1 MTLFQFGVVIVKTLL
16 IFAFVM
22 AVMVPLLIWLERR
35 LQGRMQHRL
44 GPNRVGPLGLFQ
56 PIADAIKL
64 VLKEDI
70 TPAGVS
76 KALYYVA
83 PVLSMVPAFLVFA
96 VIPFG
101 SEVSVA
107 GHVVTGSL
115 ADINVALLFLLAM
128 SSLGVYGIVL
138 AGWSSNNKWSLLG
151 AVRSVAQL
159 VSYELPMGFA
169 LLGPVLIVG
178 SLSLT
183 DMVDFQAGGHW
194 LVLYQPLAFL
204 VFICAGTAEV
214 NRTPFDL
221 PEAES
226 ELVAGFHT
234 EYSSFKFA
242 MFFMAE
248 YANVVGISCVGVTVF
263 LGGWQGPWT
272 EASPLMPV
280 VWFLAKVGVCIF
292 VFLWVRATLP
302 RFRYDRLM
310 HFGWL
315 RLLPMAMIAL
325 AVTAIVI
332 AFAEPGAAQLY
343 WLLGTNVGLMALAS
357 LYFIARGRRTAPV
370 TRALTT
376 RAESAGR

>member
-76 KALYYVA
+76 KALYYLA

-194 LVLYQPLAFL
+194 L
-204 VFICAGTAEV
+204 
-214 NRTPFDL
+214 
-221 PEAES
+221 
-226 ELVAGFHT
+226 
-234 EYSSFKFA
+234 
-242 MFFMAE
+242 
-248 YANVVGISCVGVTVF
+248 
-263 LGGWQGPWT
+263 
-272 EASPLMPV
+272 
-280 VWFLAKVGVCIF
+280 
-292 VFLWVRATLP
+292 
-302 RFRYDRLM
+302 
-310 HFGWL
+310 
-315 RLLPMAMIAL
+315 
-325 AVTAIVI
+325 
-332 AFAEPGAAQLY
+332 
-343 WLLGTNVGLMALAS
+343 
-357 LYFIARGRRTAPV
+357 
-370 TRALTT
+370 
-376 RAESAGR
+376 